1 MMPLIEKAVKT
12 LVRDKLEE
20 SYDSK
25 WIKEIPQAVY
35 TDANA
40 QSSKEEYETGEP
52 QDWWDYVTILGVK
65 SIVTFGKNWSS
76 IFSDIFTLESKKT
89 GDKEAKTEW
98 LSLLYKLQNK
108 AAKANFSV
116 AKAEYQ
122 LLCEVYERFV
132 ESDA

>member
-1 MMPLIEKAVKT
+1 MNGIRQYIRGDVKC
-12 LVRDKLEE
+12 R
-20 SYDSK
+20 YDYIFVDEAQD
-25 WIKEIPQAVY
+25 IK
-35 TDANA
+35 
-40 QSSKEEYETGEP
+40 K
-52 QDWWDYVTILGVK
+52 DWWDYVTILGVK

-122 LLCEVYERFV
+122 LLCEAYERFV
-132 ESDA
+132 ESDD